1 MAAPEQRTSK
11 ERNPFEAFGLRPEL
25 LRAVAEKNYTSPTPI
40 QEKAIPFV
48 LEGKD
53 LLGCA
58 QTGTGKTAAF
68 ALPILHRLQET
79 PWTDRGRRPIRVL
92 VLTPTRELASQ
103 IAESFGD
110 YGRYTGLRHTIVF
123 GGVSQHP
130 QAQALQRGID
140 ILVATPGRLLDLVS
154 QGLVHLRTVETF
166 VLDEADRMLDMG
178 FLHDIRKILGQLPGK
193 RQTLFFSATMPGE
206 IQGLADSILR
216 DPVRVAATPVAT
228 PAEAVAHRVHFVEK
242 PEKIDLLK
250 HLLEDPSVKNALV
263 FTRTK
268 HGADKVTRQLARH
281 NVRAEAIHGNKS
293 QNARELALGNFK
305 RGRTRVL
312 VATDIAARGIDI
324 VELSHVINFDL
335 PNEPES
341 YVHRI
346 GRTGRAGASGIALS
360 FCSYE
365 ERPFLAGIERLIRKH
380 LPVAQGHPFRSDR
393 APGSPTDLD
402 PRRANGVPT
411 LSMTRAEELFRP
423 GRMDAFPGRS
433 DGRPGRSRR
442 ESKWGAGFQGG
453 RPDSGGS
460 ERRRFKR

>member
-1 MAAPEQRTSK
+1 MAEQKAFK

-25 LRAVAEKNYTSPTPI
+25 LRAVAEKNYTTPTPI

-68 ALPILHRLQET
+68 ALPILNRLQET
-79 PWTDRGRRPIRVL
+79 PWKGRGRRPIRAL

-103 IAESFGD
+103 IAGSFGA
-110 YGRYTGLRHTIVF
+110 YGRHTALKHAIVF

-130 QAQALQRGID
+130 QAQALERGID
-140 ILVATPGRLLDLVS
+140 ILVATPGRLLDLMS
-154 QGLVHLRTVETF
+154 QGLVNLRTVETF

-178 FLHDIRKILGQLPGK
+178 FIHDIRRIIDQLPGK

-206 IQGLADSILR
+206 IRGLADTILR
-216 DPVRVAATPVAT
+216 DPVRVAVTPVAT
-228 PAEAVAHRVHFVEK
+228 PAEAVAHQVHYVEK
-242 PEKIDLLK
+242 PEKIALLK
-250 HLLEDPSVKNALV
+250 HLLEGPSVRNALV

-268 HGADKVTRQLARH
+268 HGADRVTRQLVRH
-281 NVRAEAIHGNKS
+281 KVMAEAIHGNKS
-293 QNARELALGNFK
+293 QNAREKALDRFK
-305 RGRTRVL
+305 RGQTRVL
-312 VATDIAARGIDI
+312 VATDIAARGLDI
-324 VELSHVINFDL
+324 VDLSHVINFDL

-360 FCSYE
+360 FCSFE

-380 LPVAQGHPFRSDR
+380 LPVAEAHPYRSHR
-393 APGSPTDLD
+393 NPGPPTDLD
-402 PRRANGVPT
+402 PRRANGVPV
-411 LSMTRAEELFRP
+411 LSMIRADELFRP
-423 GRMDAFPGRS
+423 GRMDAVPGRS

-442 ESKWGAGFQGG
+442 ESKWGSGPGSGKQGSRDAE
-453 RPDSGGS
+453 RP
-460 ERRRFKR
+460 RHAR